1 MNDIKS
7 IKKMLQNLIIKP
19 PIALLHTTNL
29 YPTPNHLVRLQSI
42 NDLKKNFHGFNIGLS
57 DHTPNNFSSFG
68 AIALGANIIEKHF
81 VDKKTRKG
89 PDIQAS
95 IDEKELSDLIIGC
108 NTLFEQRNGGKS
120 FLQEEQITRN
130 FAFASVVATRNIS
143 KGQKF
148 NYQNLWVKRPG
159 SGDFKAS
166 EIRKLI
172 GIKAKRD
179 IKLNTQVRKK
189 DVY

>member
-1 MNDIKS
+1 M
-7 IKKMLQNLIIKP
+7 
-19 PIALLHTTNL
+19 
-29 YPTPNHLVRLQSI
+29 
-42 NDLKKNFHGFNIGLS
+42 S

-81 VDKKTRKG
+81 VDKTRKG

-143 KGQKF
+143 KGQ
-148 NYQNLWVKRPG
+148 NLIIKICGLKGQG

>member
-1 MNDIKS
+1 M
-7 IKKMLQNLIIKP
+7 IKKLEKDQIFKHQLMKRNYQILI
-19 PIALLHTTNL
+19 T
-29 YPTPNHLVRLQSI
+29 
-42 NDLKKNFHGFNIGLS
+42 
-57 DHTPNNFSSFG
+57 
-68 AIALGANIIEKHF
+68 
-81 VDKKTRKG
+81 
-89 PDIQAS
+89 
-95 IDEKELSDLIIGC
+95 GC

-179 IKLNTQVRKK
+179 IKLNTQDKKK